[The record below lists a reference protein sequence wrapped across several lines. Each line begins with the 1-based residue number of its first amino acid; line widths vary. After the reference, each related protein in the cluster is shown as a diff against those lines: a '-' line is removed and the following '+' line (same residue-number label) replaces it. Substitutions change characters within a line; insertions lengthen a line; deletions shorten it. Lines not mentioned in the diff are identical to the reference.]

1 MRCASFI
8 AAWLVAGALSLPQDV
23 VAFDKLASSAVAHYI
38 MGVIYDDTGEPDK
51 AIDEYLKALKT
62 DNDVST
68 IHVDL
73 ATSYIKKNDIT
84 GAQRELDLAS
94 SLDPEA
100 IKPHAILAL
109 LYSLENKLEQAKKEY
124 ETALKNASRKQ
135 PANLDIYRSLAAFY
149 LQTRNFSEAQEIY
162 RIILEKSPN
171 DAQAYFYL
179 GSIFNEL
186 KDFPQA
192 ERELKRS
199 IELKPDYAEAMNFL
213 GYIYV
218 EKNKDLRRAEA
229 MIKKAVEIEPD
240 NGAYIDSLGWCYY
253 KLGAYKDALEQLKR
267 AAALIED
274 PVVLDHLGDTY
285 LLLKDNA
292 NAQESWQKS
301 LRLNPLQEKVKEKIL
316 KLK

>member
-1 MRCASFI
+1 
-8 AAWLVAGALSLPQDV
+8 
-23 VAFDKLASSAVAHYI
+23 
-38 MGVIYDDTGEPDK
+38 
-51 AIDEYLKALKT
+51 
-62 DNDVST
+62 
-68 IHVDL
+68 
-73 ATSYIKKNDIT
+73 
-84 GAQRELDLAS
+84 
-94 SLDPEA
+94 
-100 IKPHAILAL
+100 
-109 LYSLENKLEQAKKEY
+109 
-124 ETALKNASRKQ
+124 
-135 PANLDIYRSLAAFY
+135 
-149 LQTRNFSEAQEIY
+149 
-162 RIILEKSPN
+162 
-171 DAQAYFYL
+171 
-179 GSIFNEL
+179 
-186 KDFPQA
+186 
-192 ERELKRS
+192 
-199 IELKPDYAEAMNFL
+199 MNFL